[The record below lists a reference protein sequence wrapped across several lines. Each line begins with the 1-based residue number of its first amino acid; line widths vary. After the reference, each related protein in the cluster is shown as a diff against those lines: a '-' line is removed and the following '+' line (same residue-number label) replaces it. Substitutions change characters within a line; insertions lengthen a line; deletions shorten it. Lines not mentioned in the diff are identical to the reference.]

1 MGKGFADN
9 PVVVLG
15 FGAAAVSAICSLRE
29 CGYDGLLAVMTD
41 AGPEPYSPVLTSYY
55 AGGRIDREQCFSW
68 KDVDFSDL
76 IDDLLIQQTPV
87 SVDFAAHEVELV
99 GGRRV
104 GYSKLLIATGAHPV
118 VPGFP
123 NLETY
128 RPHVLRT
135 MEDADRLREALACKP
150 HARVLVSGTSMVG
163 LKVVEACLDRKV
175 DVTMLGR
182 SPHILRSSAHPVVAE
197 RLEQLLEDRGA
208 TFRLSQTVEQAEDA
222 SGANRCGVRFSNGD
236 VEEFDEIVLAQG
248 VKPNLGFV
256 ESGSVEMGD
265 GLVVDSFMRTSV
277 SDVFAAG
284 DVAQAFDLSSGKKR
298 IIGLW
303 QNAVQQGRC
312 AGATI
317 AAELAGRAPMR
328 RYPGSIPSNTI
339 HVQDVLFAS
348 AGSVVESEGRTIET
362 ITSPQSTS
370 VFAYERNGSK
380 DQLVGFNILSVVS
393 PNFKNE
399 SLADDIGTYR
409 RAILNSYLQG

>member
-1 MGKGFADN
+1 M
-9 PVVVLG
+9 LG

-29 CGYDGLLAVMTD
+29 CGYDGPLTVVTN

-55 AGGRIDREQCFSW
+55 AGGRIGKEQCFPW

-76 IDDLLIQQTPV
+76 IDDLLFQQTPV

-99 GGRRV
+99 DGRRV
-104 GYSKLLIATGAHPV
+104 GYSKLLVATGAHPV
-118 VPGFP
+118 APGFP
-123 NLETY
+123 ELGAY
-128 RPHVLRT
+128 RPHALRT
-135 MEDADRLREALACKP
+135 MEDADRLYEALVRKP
-150 HARVLVSGTSMVG
+150 HARVLVLGTSMVG
-163 LKVVEACLDRKV
+163 LKVVEACLDRKA

-182 SPHILRSSAHPVVAE
+182 SPYILRVSAHPVVAE
-197 RLEQLLEDRGA
+197 RFEQLLEERGV
-208 TFRLSQTVEQAEDA
+208 TFRLSQAVERVEDESDA
-222 SGANRCGVRFSNGD
+222 SSYVVRFSNGD
-236 VEEFDEIVLAQG
+236 EEEFDEVVLAQG
-248 VKPNLGFV
+248 VKPNLEFMD
-256 ESGSVEMGD
+256 SGSVEMGD

-277 SDVFAAG
+277 PDVFAAG
-284 DVAQAFDLSSGKKR
+284 DVAQALDLSSGKKR

-348 AGSVVESEGRTIET
+348 AGSVAESEGRIIET

-370 VFAYERNGSK
+370 VFAYERKGSK
-380 DQLVGFNILSVVS
+380 DQLVGFNVLAVVS
-393 PNFKNE
+393 PDFKNE
-399 SLADDIGTYR
+399 SLVDDIGTYR
-409 RAILNSYLQG
+409 RAILNSYL

>member
-1 MGKGFADN
+1 M
-9 PVVVLG
+9 LG

-29 CGYDGLLAVMTD
+29 CGYDGPLTVVTN

-55 AGGRIDREQCFSW
+55 AGGRIGKEQCFPW

-76 IDDLLIQQTPV
+76 IDDLLFQQTPV

-99 GGRRV
+99 DGRRV
-104 GYSKLLIATGAHPV
+104 GYSKLLVATGAHPV
-118 VPGFP
+118 APGFP
-123 NLETY
+123 ELGAY
-128 RPHVLRT
+128 RPHALRT
-135 MEDADRLREALACKP
+135 MEDADRLYEALVRKP
-150 HARVLVSGTSMVG
+150 HARVLVLGTSMVG
-163 LKVVEACLDRKV
+163 LKVVEACLDRKA

-182 SPHILRSSAHPVVAE
+182 SPYILRVSAHPVVAE
-197 RLEQLLEDRGA
+197 RFEQLLEERGV
-208 TFRLSQTVEQAEDA
+208 TFRLSQTVERVEDESDA
-222 SGANRCGVRFSNGD
+222 SSYVVRFSNGD
-236 VEEFDEIVLAQG
+236 EEEFDEVVLAQG
-248 VKPNLGFV
+248 VKPNLEFMD
-256 ESGSVEMGD
+256 SGSVEMGD

-277 SDVFAAG
+277 PDVFAAG
-284 DVAQAFDLSSGKKR
+284 DVAQALDLSSGKKR

-348 AGSVVESEGRTIET
+348 AGSVAESEGRIIET

-370 VFAYERNGSK
+370 VFAYERKGSK
-380 DQLVGFNILSVVS
+380 DQLVGFNVLAVVS
-393 PNFKNE
+393 PDFKNE
-399 SLADDIGTYR
+399 SLVDDIGTYR
-409 RAILNSYLQG
+409 RAILNSYL

>member
-1 MGKGFADN
+1 M
-9 PVVVLG
+9 LG

-29 CGYDGLLAVMTD
+29 CGYDGPLTVVTN

-55 AGGRIDREQCFSW
+55 AGGRIGKEQCFPW

-76 IDDLLIQQTPV
+76 IDDLLFQQTPV

-99 GGRRV
+99 DGRRV
-104 GYSKLLIATGAHPV
+104 GYSKLLVATGAHPV
-118 VPGFP
+118 APGFP
-123 NLETY
+123 ELGAY
-128 RPHVLRT
+128 RPHALRT
-135 MEDADRLREALACKP
+135 MEDADRLYEALVRKP

-163 LKVVEACLDRKV
+163 LKVVEACLDRKA

-182 SPHILRSSAHPVVAE
+182 SPHILRVSAHPAVAE
-197 RLEQLLEDRGA
+197 RFEQLLEERGV
-208 TFRLSQTVEQAEDA
+208 TFRLSQTVERVEDESDA
-222 SGANRCGVRFSNGD
+222 SSYVVRFSNGD
-236 VEEFDEIVLAQG
+236 VEGFDEVVLAQG
-248 VKPNLGFV
+248 VKPNLEFID
-256 ESGSVEMGD
+256 SGSVEMGD

-277 SDVFAAG
+277 PDVFAAG
-284 DVAQAFDLSSGKKR
+284 DVAQALDLSSGKKR
-298 IIGLW
+298 VIGLW

-348 AGSVVESEGRTIET
+348 AGSVAESEGRIIET

-370 VFAYERNGSK
+370 VFAYERKGSK
-380 DQLVGFNILSVVS
+380 DQLVGFNVLAVVS
-393 PNFKNE
+393 PDFKNE
-399 SLADDIGTYR
+399 SLADDIGAYR
-409 RAILNSYLQG
+409 RAILNSYL

>member
-29 CGYDGLLAVMTD
+29 CGYNGPLTVVTN

-55 AGGRIDREQCFSW
+55 AGGRIGKDQCFPW
-68 KDVDFSDL
+68 KDVDFSYL
-76 IDDLLIQQTPV
+76 IDDLLFQQTLA

-99 GGRRV
+99 DGRRT

-123 NLETY
+123 GLEAC

-135 MEDADRLREALACKP
+135 MEDADRLREALVRKP

-163 LKVVEACLDRKV
+163 LKVVEACLDRKA

-182 SPHILRSSAHPVVAE
+182 SPHILRASAHPVVAE
-197 RLEQLLEDRGA
+197 WFEQLLEERGV
-208 TFRLSQTVEQAEDA
+208 TLRLSQVVEQAEGASDA
-222 SGANRCGVRFSNGD
+222 SNRIMRFSNGD
-236 VEEFDEIVLAQG
+236 EEEFDEVVLAQG
-248 VKPNLGFV
+248 VKPNLEFIDSCSI
-256 ESGSVEMGD
+256 EIED
-265 GLVVDSFMRTSV
+265 GLIVDGFMRTSV
-277 SDVFAAG
+277 PDVFAAG
-284 DVAQAFDLSSGKKR
+284 DVAQALDLSSGKKR

-348 AGSVVESEGRTIET
+348 AGSVVKSEGRIIET

-370 VFAYERNGSK
+370 VFVYERNGSK
-380 DQLVGFNILSVVS
+380 DQLVGFIVLAVVS
-393 PNFKNE
+393 PDCRNE
-399 SLADDIGTYR
+399 SLVDDIGAYR
-409 RAILNSYLQG
+409 RAILNSYL

>member
-1 MGKGFADN
+1 MENGFADR

-29 CGYDGLLAVMTD
+29 CGYDGPLTVVTN

-55 AGGRIDREQCFSW
+55 AGGRIGKEQCFPW

-76 IDDLLIQQTPV
+76 IDDLLFQQTPV

-99 GGRRV
+99 DGRRV
-104 GYSKLLIATGAHPV
+104 GYSKLLVATGAHPV
-118 VPGFP
+118 SPGFP
-123 NLETY
+123 ELGAY
-128 RPHVLRT
+128 RPHALRT
-135 MEDADRLREALACKP
+135 MEDADRLYEALVRKP

-163 LKVVEACLDRKV
+163 LKVVEACLDRKA

-182 SPHILRSSAHPVVAE
+182 SQHVLRASAHPVVAE
-197 RLEQLLEDRGA
+197 RFEQLLEERGV
-208 TFRLSQTVEQAEDA
+208 TLRLSQAVEQVEDNSDA
-222 SGANRCGVRFSNGD
+222 SSRVVRFSNGD
-236 VEEFDEIVLAQG
+236 VEGFDEVVLAQG
-248 VKPNLGFV
+248 VKPNLEFID
-256 ESGSVEMGD
+256 SGSVEMGD
-265 GLVVDSFMRTSV
+265 GLVVDSFMRTSIP
-277 SDVFAAG
+277 DVFAAG
-284 DVAQAFDLSSGKKR
+284 DVAQALDLSSGKKR

-348 AGSVVESEGRTIET
+348 AGSVAESEGRIIET

-380 DQLVGFNILSVVS
+380 DQLVGFNILAVVS
-393 PNFKNE
+393 PDFKNE
-399 SLADDIGTYR
+399 SLVDDIGAYR
-409 RAILNSYLQG
+409 RAILNSYL

>member
-1 MGKGFADN
+1 MENGFADR

-29 CGYDGLLAVMTD
+29 CGYDGPLTVVTN

-55 AGGRIDREQCFSW
+55 AGGRIGKEQCFPW

-76 IDDLLIQQTPV
+76 IDDLLFQQTPV

-99 GGRRV
+99 DGRRV
-104 GYSKLLIATGAHPV
+104 GYSKLLVATGAHPV
-118 VPGFP
+118 SPGFP
-123 NLETY
+123 ELGAY
-128 RPHVLRT
+128 RPHALRT
-135 MEDADRLREALACKP
+135 MEDADWLYEALVRKP

-163 LKVVEACLDRKV
+163 LKVVEACLDRKA

-182 SPHILRSSAHPVVAE
+182 SQHVLRASAHPVVAE
-197 RLEQLLEDRGA
+197 RFEQLLEERGV
-208 TFRLSQTVEQAEDA
+208 TLRLSQAVEQVEDNSDA
-222 SGANRCGVRFSNGD
+222 SSRVVRFSNGD
-236 VEEFDEIVLAQG
+236 VEGFDEVVLAQG
-248 VKPNLGFV
+248 VKPNLEFID
-256 ESGSVEMGD
+256 SGSVEMGD
-265 GLVVDSFMRTSV
+265 GLVVDSFMRTSIP
-277 SDVFAAG
+277 DVFAAG
-284 DVAQAFDLSSGKKR
+284 DVAQALDLSSGKKR

-348 AGSVVESEGRTIET
+348 AGSVAESEGRIIET

-370 VFAYERNGSK
+370 VFAYERKGSK
-380 DQLVGFNILSVVS
+380 DQLVGFNVLAVVS
-393 PNFKNE
+393 PDFKNE
-399 SLADDIGTYR
+399 SLVDDIGTYR
-409 RAILNSYLQG
+409 RAILNSYL

>member
-15 FGAAAVSAICSLRE
+15 FGVAAVSAICSLRE
-29 CGYDGLLAVMTD
+29 CGYDGPLTVVTD

-55 AGGRIDREQCFSW
+55 AGGRIGREQCFSW
-68 KDVDFSDL
+68 KDVDFSSL
-76 IDDLLIQQTPV
+76 IDDLLYQQTLV

-99 GGRRV
+99 DGRRV
-104 GYSKLLIATGAHPV
+104 GYSKLLIATGARPV
-118 VPGFP
+118 APGFP

-182 SPHILRSSAHPVVAE
+182 SPHILRLSAHPVVAE
-197 RLEQLLEDRGA
+197 RFEQLLEDRGV
-208 TFRLSQTVEQAEDA
+208 TVRLSQTVEQAEDG
-222 SGANRCGVRFSNGD
+222 SDANRCGVRFSNGD
-236 VEEFDEIVLAQG
+236 VEGFDEIVLAQG

-256 ESGSVEMGD
+256 EPGSVEMGD

-284 DVAQAFDLSSGKKR
+284 DVAQALDLLSGEKR

-312 AGATI
+312 AGAAI
-317 AAELAGRAPMR
+317 ATELAGRAPMR

-348 AGSVVESEGRTIET
+348 AGSVAQSEGRIIET
-362 ITSPQSTS
+362 SASSQSTS
-370 VFAYERNGSK
+370 IFAYERNGSK
-380 DQLVGFNILSVVS
+380 DQLVGFNILAVVS
-393 PNFKNE
+393 PDFKNE

-409 RAILNSYLQG
+409 RAILNSYL

>member
-9 PVVVLG
+9 PVVVVG
-15 FGAAAVSAICSLRE
+15 FGAAAVGAICSLRE
-29 CGYDGLLAVMTD
+29 CGYDRPLTVVTD

-55 AGGRIDREQCFSW
+55 AGGRIGKEQCFPW
-68 KDVDFSDL
+68 KDVDFSSL
-76 IDDLLIQQTPV
+76 IDDLLYQQMLV
-87 SVDFAAHEVELV
+87 FVDFAAHEVELV

-118 VPGFP
+118 APGFP

-197 RLEQLLEDRGA
+197 RFEQLLEDRGV
-208 TFRLSQTVEQAEDA
+208 TFRLSQTVEQVEDA
-222 SGANRCGVRFSNGD
+222 SSANRRGVRFSNGD

-248 VKPNLGFV
+248 VKPNLEFID
-256 ESGSVEMGD
+256 SSSVEMGD
-265 GLVVDSFMRTSV
+265 GLIVDEFMHTSAP
-277 SDVFAAG
+277 DVFAAG
-284 DVAQAFDLSSGKKR
+284 DVAQALDLLNGEKR

-312 AGATI
+312 AGAAI

-328 RYPGSIPSNTI
+328 WYPGSIPSNTI

-348 AGSVVESEGRTIET
+348 AGSIAESEGRIIEM
-362 ITSPQSTS
+362 SASSQSTS

-380 DQLVGFNILSVVS
+380 DQLVGFNILAVVS
-393 PNFKNE
+393 PDFKNE

-409 RAILNSYLQG
+409 RAILNSYL

>member
-1 MGKGFADN
+1 M
-9 PVVVLG
+9 LG

-29 CGYDGLLAVMTD
+29 CGYDGPLTVVTN

-55 AGGRIDREQCFSW
+55 AGGRIGKEQCFPW

-76 IDDLLIQQTPV
+76 IDDLLFQQTPV

-99 GGRRV
+99 DGRRV
-104 GYSKLLIATGAHPV
+104 GYSKLLVATGAHPV
-118 VPGFP
+118 SPGFP
-123 NLETY
+123 ELGAY
-128 RPHVLRT
+128 RPHALRT
-135 MEDADRLREALACKP
+135 MEDADWLYEALVRKP

-163 LKVVEACLDRKV
+163 LKVVEACLDRKA

-182 SPHILRSSAHPVVAE
+182 SQHVLRASAHPVVAE
-197 RLEQLLEDRGA
+197 RFEQLLEERGV
-208 TFRLSQTVEQAEDA
+208 TLRLSQAVEQVEDNSDA
-222 SGANRCGVRFSNGD
+222 SSRVVRFSNGD
-236 VEEFDEIVLAQG
+236 VEGFDEVVLAQG
-248 VKPNLGFV
+248 VKPNLEFID
-256 ESGSVEMGD
+256 SGSVEMGD
-265 GLVVDSFMRTSV
+265 GLVVDSFMRTSIP
-277 SDVFAAG
+277 DVFAAG
-284 DVAQAFDLSSGKKR
+284 DVAQALDLSSGKKR

-348 AGSVVESEGRTIET
+348 AGSVAESEGRIIET

-370 VFAYERNGSK
+370 VFAYERKGSK
-380 DQLVGFNILSVVS
+380 DQLVGFNVLAVVS
-393 PNFKNE
+393 PDFKNE
-399 SLADDIGTYR
+399 SLVDDIGTYR
-409 RAILNSYLQG
+409 RAILNSYL

>member
-1 MGKGFADN
+1 M
-9 PVVVLG
+9 LG

-29 CGYDGLLAVMTD
+29 CGYDGPLTVVTN

-55 AGGRIDREQCFSW
+55 AGGRIGKEQCFPW

-76 IDDLLIQQTPV
+76 IDDLLFQQTPV

-99 GGRRV
+99 DGRRV
-104 GYSKLLIATGAHPV
+104 GYSKLLVATGAHPV
-118 VPGFP
+118 SPGFP
-123 NLETY
+123 ELGAY
-128 RPHVLRT
+128 RPHALRT
-135 MEDADRLREALACKP
+135 MEDADRLYEALVRKP

-163 LKVVEACLDRKV
+163 LKVVEACLDRKA

-182 SPHILRSSAHPVVAE
+182 SPYILRVSAHPVVAE
-197 RLEQLLEDRGA
+197 RFEQLLEERGV
-208 TFRLSQTVEQAEDA
+208 TLRLSQAVEQVEDNSDA
-222 SGANRCGVRFSNGD
+222 SSRVVRFSNGD
-236 VEEFDEIVLAQG
+236 VEGFDEVVLAQG
-248 VKPNLGFV
+248 VKPNLEFID
-256 ESGSVEMGD
+256 SGSVEMGD

-277 SDVFAAG
+277 PDVLAAG
-284 DVAQAFDLSSGKKR
+284 DVAQVLDLSSGKKR

-303 QNAVQQGRC
+303 QNAVRQGRC

-348 AGSVVESEGRTIET
+348 AGSVAESEGRIIET

-380 DQLVGFNILSVVS
+380 DQLVGFNILAVVS
-393 PNFKNE
+393 PDFKNE
-399 SLADDIGTYR
+399 SLVDDIGAYR
-409 RAILNSYLQG
+409 RAILNSYL